1 VRAYI
6 SRRILHSI
14 VTLIG
19 VSLVVF
25 GILRVLPG
33 DPAKMV
39 LPDAASA
46 TQVEQMRRQLGL
58 AEPLYIQYGVF
69 VSSVIR
75 GDFGQSFQF
84 RAPVTSVIA
93 ERIWPTVHL
102 ATVAF
107 LLTVCLGIPTGIVA
121 AARHRTLVDYGSIF
135 VAALGQSVPNFWLG
149 IMLILLFGVAL
160 GWLPTSGYKG
170 PNYLVLPATTLAA
183 YPIALLA
190 RLTRSSMLE
199 VLTKEYIRTARS
211 KGLRERA
218 VVIQHAL
225 KNAAIP
231 VVTILGLQI
240 GALLGG
246 AVVTESVFAWPG
258 LGKLAVDSIFQR
270 DFPVIQ
276 AILMLSAA
284 VFIVINL
291 FVDLTYT
298 LLDPRIRYS

>member
-1 VRAYI
+1 MRAYI

-25 GILRVLPG
+25 GMLRVLPG

-58 AEPLYIQYGVF
+58 AEPLYVQYGVF

-75 GDFGQSFQF
+75 GDLGQSFQF

-93 ERIWPTVHL
+93 ERIWPTVQL
-102 ATVAF
+102 AAFAF
-107 LLTVCLGIPTGIVA
+107 LLTVGLGIPAGIIA
-121 AARHRTLVDYGSIF
+121 AARHRTLFDYGSIF
-135 VAALGQSVPNFWLG
+135 LAALGQSVPNFWLG
-149 IMLILLFGVAL
+149 IMMILLFGVAL

-170 PNYLVLPATTLAA
+170 PSYLVLPAITLAA
-183 YPIALLA
+183 YPIALVA

-199 VLTKEYIRTARS
+199 VLTREYVRTARS

-218 VVIQHAL
+218 VVIRHAL

-240 GALLGG
+240 GVLLGG

-298 LLDPRIRYS
+298 VLDPRIRYS